1 MVTALPECG
10 AHMNPR
16 LIAIAGPLKGVI
28 FQLTESEVTLGREP
42 DNQFCISDQAISRR
56 HCLLTLADDQF
67 TLTDLDSRNGV
78 FVNELPIKQRRL
90 EHRDVIRLGDHHLL
104 FLLYEVEPAQATA
117 QVRLEDSG
125 ELSGSTLFLN
135 PNKAFY
141 SQPER
146 LFADLPATSR
156 VARDLNALLKIGAA
170 INQLRGVTALQE
182 RLLELIL
189 EVFPAQRGAVMMADA
204 HTNEFDAVCGRSRS
218 DHGQSVVVSRTVIDR
233 VMREGVAVVNNE
245 IPASRDLSDA
255 PSLLASQAHSVMAAP
270 LLLAGRPRGA
280 IYLDTCDPAVE
291 FDEDHLRLLTAI
303 SGIAA
308 VALENAQRIEWL
320 EGETRRLRE
329 EVNIEHGMLGE
340 SRAMREVHK
349 LIAKAAPGESTVLIL
364 GESGTGK
371 ELVAHAIHRNSPR
384 ANKPFVAINCAALTE
399 TLLES
404 ELFGHEKGAFTGAI
418 AQKKGKLEIAD
429 GGTVFLD
436 ELGELAPAMQAKLL
450 RVLQERQFERV
461 GGVRPIKVNIRLL
474 AATNRDL
481 EAAIKQGD
489 FRQDL
494 YYRVNVVSLTLP
506 PLRERREDIPLL
518 ASYFTAKYAAQ
529 CKRAVRGL
537 APETRVALSHYDWP
551 GNVREL
557 ENAIERAVALG
568 ATDVILPEDL
578 PEAVLE
584 AGTEVS
590 SNASGA
596 MSYFETL
603 KETKKRL
610 ALQALEQAQGIHNDA
625 ARLLGMHP
633 NNLHRLM
640 KSLGLKSGRK

>member
-1 MVTALPECG
+1 
-10 AHMNPR
+10 MNPR

-28 FQLTESEVTLGREP
+28 FQLTQSEVTIGREP

-56 HCLLTLADDQF
+56 HCLLTLADDQV
-67 TLTDLDSRNGV
+67 TITDLDSRNGV

-90 EHRDVIRLGDHHLL
+90 EHGDVIRLGDHHLL
-104 FLLYEVEPAQATA
+104 FLLYEVESAPATA
-117 QVRLEDSG
+117 QVQIEDG
-125 ELSGSTLFLN
+125 GTLTGATVLLD

-141 SQPER
+141 SQPEK
-146 LFADLPATSR
+146 LFAELPAAGR

-170 INQLRGVTALQE
+170 INQLRGVTVLQD

-189 EVFPAQRGAVMMADA
+189 EVFPAEHGAVLLTDT
-204 HTNEFDAVCGRSRS
+204 HTDEFAAVCGRSRKEPL
-218 DHGQSVVVSRTVIDR
+218 QSVAVSRTVIER

-245 IPASRDLSDA
+245 IPANRDLSNA
-255 PSLLASQAHSVMAAP
+255 PSLLASQAHSLMAAP
-270 LLLAGRPRGA
+270 LLAAGRACGV
-280 IYLDTCDPAVE
+280 IYLDTSDPEVE
-291 FDEDHLRLLTAI
+291 FDEEHLRLLTAI

-308 VALENAQRIEWL
+308 VAFENAQRIEWL

-329 EVNIEHGMLGE
+329 EINIDHGMIGE

-349 LIAKAAPGESTVLIL
+349 LIAKAAPSNSTVLIL

-371 ELVAHAIHRNSPR
+371 ELVAQAIHRNSPR

-418 AQKKGKLEIAD
+418 AQKKGKLEVAD

-436 ELGELAPAMQAKLL
+436 ELGELASALQAKLL
-450 RVLQERQFERV
+450 RVLQEQQFERV
-461 GGVRPIKVNIRLL
+461 GGVRPIKVDIRLL

-481 EAAIKQGD
+481 EAAIKQGE

-494 YYRVNVVSLTLP
+494 YYRLNVVSLSLP

-518 ASYFTAKYAAQ
+518 ARCFAAKYAAQ

-537 APETRVALSHYDWP
+537 APEARAALTAYDWP

-557 ENAIERAVALG
+557 ENAIERAVVLG
-568 ATDVILPEDL
+568 ASELILPEDL
-578 PEAVLE
+578 PETVLE
-584 AGTEVS
+584 A
-590 SNASGA
+590 ASDVAPPQSGDL
-596 MSYFETL
+596 SYFETL

-610 ALQALEQAQGIHNDA
+610 ALQALDQAQGVHNEA